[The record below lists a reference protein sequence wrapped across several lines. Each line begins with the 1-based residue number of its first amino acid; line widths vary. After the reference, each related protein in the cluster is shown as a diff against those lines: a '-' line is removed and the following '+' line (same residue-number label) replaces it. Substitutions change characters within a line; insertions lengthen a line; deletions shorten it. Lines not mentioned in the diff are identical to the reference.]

1 MSLIFSRVF
10 NVNSSK
16 YYLYK
21 VSNVIIFGSYLSKID
36 RINDIDVAV
45 EILPK
50 FEKDEQLKRNM
61 KRIEEVEVKGKYFSC
76 FIDRLFYPEMEVFK
90 FLKSGSRAI
99 SLHRSSDGILEQV
112 EQKVIYQEDNNEQN
126 NETAKSRQ
134 IF

>member
-76 FIDRLFYPEMEVFK
+76 FIDR
-90 FLKSGSRAI
+90 
-99 SLHRSSDGILEQV
+99 
-112 EQKVIYQEDNNEQN
+112 
-126 NETAKSRQ
+126 
-134 IF
+134 